1 MSTIGYQSLL
11 IREIITETNDTKSFV
26 LETVDG
32 TSMTYEPGQFLTL
45 VFYNQLGEEERRNY
59 SISSSPWLNEPLTI
73 TVKRI
78 PNGRYSRRL
87 FDEARLG
94 DTLLTAGVSGFFTL
108 PNPLP
113 DHFSLCLFA
122 AGSGITPIF
131 SIVKSCLTRY
141 PNINI
146 HLLYSNRSKASAIFR
161 QELET
166 LQSQYPQRFHCRFI
180 YSDAMRLQEA
190 RLHVPMIE
198 SVLQQVSSEQTL
210 FYLCG
215 PFEYMRTIAMVL
227 QGNGVPAIH
236 IRREIFLLEKPRV
249 QPIPPDTDKHTVIIQ
264 GKETQ
269 AIRVQ
274 YPETI
279 LQAARKQGIYLP
291 YSCESGQ
298 CGTCAASCIRG
309 TVWMWRNEVLLDEEL
324 EAGRVL
330 TCTGYPVGGDV
341 ELRF

>member
-1 MSTIGYQSLL
+1 MSATTYRSLL
-11 IREIITETNDTKSFV
+11 IREIRIETDDTKSFV
-26 LETVDG
+26 LEAVDG
-32 TSMTYEPGQFLTL
+32 LPVSYLPGQFLTL
-45 VFYNQLGEEERRNY
+45 VFHNQLGEEERRNY
-59 SISSSPWLNEPLTI
+59 SISSSPWINEPLTI

-78 PNGRYSRRL
+78 ANGRYSRFL
-87 FDEARLG
+87 VDEARPG
-94 DTLLTAGVSGFFTL
+94 DILLTAGTSGFFTL
-108 PNPLP
+108 PESVP
-113 DHFSLCLFA
+113 DTFALCLFA
-122 AGSGITPIF
+122 AGSGITPVF
-131 SIVKSCLTRY
+131 SIIKSCLIRY
-141 PNINI
+141 PYLNI
-146 HLLYSNRSKASAIFR
+146 HLLYSNRSKGSAIFQ
-161 QELET
+161 QELEA
-166 LQSQYPQRFHCRFI
+166 LQSRYPQRFHCRFL

-198 SVLQQVSSEQTL
+198 SVLQQVSSQQTL

-249 QPIPPDTDKHTVIIQ
+249 QPIPPDTDKHLVVIH

-324 EAGRVL
+324 AAGRVL